1 MLRSSLLPALFSAA
15 LFAQSPASP
24 SGRNAVWDAKAA
36 ASYLDGRM
44 EWWITW
50 SSAQR
55 DHETFCV
62 SCHTVLPYALGR
74 PALHAAESPAA
85 ERKLLDNIT
94 KRVRMWQDVAPF
106 YPDSAKSPGKTPES
120 RGTESV
126 LNALILAS
134 RDSAAGSLSPDAKLA
149 LDNMWGQQIK
159 SGEAAGAWPWLQF
172 HNAPW
177 EGDSQYWGSTLAAL
191 AIGMAPGGYRDT
203 PAIQEGL
210 GLLRAYLARERSS
223 QKLVDRMVLLWAST
237 RIPSLLTADERN
249 AIIAEAV
256 SKQQEDGGFS
266 LSAFVGSW
274 TRRDKTPLESKSD
287 GYATGLVS
295 YVLRQTG
302 MKSTDPVLRRSLDWL
317 KSNQEASDGRW
328 QAYSLNKQREPLS
341 DAGLFMSD
349 AATAFA
355 VLALGSE

>member
-1 MLRSSLLPALFSAA
+1 
-15 LFAQSPASP
+15 
-24 SGRNAVWDAKAA
+24 
-36 ASYLDGRM
+36 M
-44 EWWITW
+44 EWWTTW

-74 PALHAAESPAA
+74 SSLNAALHADGVPA
-85 ERKLLDNIT
+85 ERKLLDNVI
-94 KRVRMWQDVAPF
+94 KRVRMWQDVQPF

-134 RDSAAGSLSPDAKLA
+134 HDASTGKLSADTRLA
-149 LDNMWGQQIK
+149 LDNMLGQQVK
-159 SGEAAGAWPWLQF
+159 TGDAAGAWQWLQF

-177 EGDSQYWGSTLAAL
+177 EGDSQYYGSTLAAL
-191 AIGMAPGGYRDT
+191 AIGMAPGDYRDT

-210 GLLRAYLARERSS
+210 GLLRQYLARERAS
-223 QKLVDRMVLLWAST
+223 QKLIDRIVLLWASA
-237 RIPSLLTADERN
+237 RVPSLLTAAERK
-249 AIIAEAV
+249 AIIDEAV

-274 TRRDKTPLESKSD
+274 TRRDKTPLETRSD
-287 GYATGLVS
+287 GYATGLVAF
-295 YVLRQTG
+295 VLRQTG
-302 MKSTDPVLRRSLDWL
+302 MKANDPALQRSLAWL
-317 KSNQEASDGRW
+317 GRNQEKSDGRW
-328 QAYSLNKQREPLS
+328 QAWSLNKQRDPMS

-355 VLALGSE
+355 VLALTGE